1 MKVLPIAALALAAGL
16 ALAGCSSSSDS
27 TSATSAAAPGD
38 IIDIASTPE
47 GFSTLAAAVTAA
59 GLVDTLKGTGPF
71 TVFAPTD
78 AAFAALP
85 AGILDEL
92 LLPANKDKLV
102 KILKYHVVAGAVM
115 SGDIADGEVA
125 TVEGQKVTLSTAN
138 GVTVNDATV
147 VQADVVGSN
156 GVIHAIDVVLLPPD
170 VDVAALPPANQVRAT
185 NVWGGP
191 LGPPHSSF
199 LNFAALPRTPY
210 IGGLRRQ

>member
-16 ALAGCSSSSDS
+16 ALAGCSSSADS
-27 TSATSAAAPGD
+27 TSATSAAASPTMASSEAAATPGD
-38 IIDIASTPE
+38 IIDIASTTK

-85 AGILDEL
+85 AGVLDAL
-92 LLPANKDKLV
+92 LKPENKDALV
-102 KILKYHVVAGAVM
+102 KILTYHVVAGAVM
-115 SGDIADGEVA
+115 SGDFTDGQVA
-125 TVEGQKVTLSTAN
+125 TLEGQKVILSTNN
-138 GVTVNDATV
+138 GNYYVEAGTV

-170 VDVAALPPANQVRAT
+170 VDVAALTA
-185 NVWGGP
+185 G
-191 LGPPHSSF
+191 
-199 LNFAALPRTPY
+199 
-210 IGGLRRQ
+210 

>member
-1 MKVLPIAALALAAGL
+1 MKVLPIAALALVAGL

-27 TSATSAAAPGD
+27 TAASASPTMAASEAAAAPAAAGD
-38 IIDIASTPE
+38 IIDIASTTK

-85 AGILDEL
+85 AGILDAL
-92 LLPANKDKLV
+92 LLPENRDALI

-115 SGDIADGEVA
+115 SGDITDGQVA
-125 TVEGQKVTLSTAN
+125 TLEGQKVTLSTDN
-138 GVTVNDATV
+138 GNYYVEAGTV

-170 VDVAALPPANQVRAT
+170 VDVAALTA
-185 NVWGGP
+185 G
-191 LGPPHSSF
+191 
-199 LNFAALPRTPY
+199 
-210 IGGLRRQ
+210 

>member
-27 TSATSAAAPGD
+27 TAASASPTMASSEAAAAPAAAGD
-38 IIDIASTPE
+38 IIDIASTTK

-85 AGILDEL
+85 AGILDAL
-92 LLPANKDKLV
+92 LLPENRDALI

-115 SGDIADGEVA
+115 TGDITDGQVA
-125 TVEGQKVTLSTAN
+125 TLEGQKVTLSTDN
-138 GVTVNDATV
+138 GNYYVEAGTV

-170 VDVAALPPANQVRAT
+170 VDVAALTA
-185 NVWGGP
+185 G
-191 LGPPHSSF
+191 
-199 LNFAALPRTPY
+199 
-210 IGGLRRQ
+210 

>member
-38 IIDIASTPE
+38 IIDIASTTE

-92 LLPANKDKLV
+92 LLPANKDTLV

-125 TVEGQKVTLSTAN
+125 TVEGRKVTLSTAN
-138 GVTVNDATV
+138 GVTVNDATLV
-147 VQADVVGSN
+147 FPDIDAYN
-156 GVIHAIDVVLLPPD
+156 GVIHGIDVVLLPPD
-170 VDVAALPPANQVRAT
+170 VDVAALTAV
-185 NVWGGP
+185 
-191 LGPPHSSF
+191 
-199 LNFAALPRTPY
+199 
-210 IGGLRRQ
+210 

>member
-27 TSATSAAAPGD
+27 TAASASPTMAASEAAAAPAAAGD
-38 IIDIASTPE
+38 IIDIASTTK

-85 AGILDEL
+85 AGILDAL
-92 LLPANKDKLV
+92 LLPENRDALI

-115 SGDIADGEVA
+115 SGDITDGQVA
-125 TVEGQKVTLSTAN
+125 TLEGQKVTLSTDN
-138 GVTVNDATV
+138 GNYYVEAGTV

-170 VDVAALPPANQVRAT
+170 VDVAALTA
-185 NVWGGP
+185 G
-191 LGPPHSSF
+191 
-199 LNFAALPRTPY
+199 
-210 IGGLRRQ
+210 

>member
-27 TSATSAAAPGD
+27 TAASASPTMAASDEAMASSEAPATPGD
-38 IIDIASTPE
+38 IIDIASTTK

-85 AGILDEL
+85 AGILDAL
-92 LLPANKDKLV
+92 LLPENKDALV

-170 VDVAALPPANQVRAT
+170 VDVAALTA
-185 NVWGGP
+185 G
-191 LGPPHSSF
+191 
-199 LNFAALPRTPY
+199 
-210 IGGLRRQ
+210 

>member
-1 MKVLPIAALALAAGL
+1 MKVLPIAALALVAGL

-27 TSATSAAAPGD
+27 TAASASPTMASSEAAAAPAAAGD
-38 IIDIASTPE
+38 IIDIASTTK

-85 AGILDEL
+85 AGILDAL
-92 LLPANKDKLV
+92 LLPENRDALI

-115 SGDIADGEVA
+115 TGDITDGQVA
-125 TVEGQKVTLSTAN
+125 TLEGQKVTLSTDN
-138 GVTVNDATV
+138 GNYYVEAGTV

-170 VDVAALPPANQVRAT
+170 VDVAALTA
-185 NVWGGP
+185 G
-191 LGPPHSSF
+191 
-199 LNFAALPRTPY
+199 
-210 IGGLRRQ
+210 

>member
-27 TSATSAAAPGD
+27 TAASASPTMAASEAAAAPAAAGD
-38 IIDIASTPE
+38 IIDIASTTK

-85 AGILDEL
+85 AGILDAL
-92 LLPANKDKLV
+92 LLPENRDALI

-115 SGDIADGEVA
+115 TGDITDGQVA
-125 TVEGQKVTLSTAN
+125 TLEGQKVTLSTDN
-138 GVTVNDATV
+138 GNYYVEAGTV

-170 VDVAALPPANQVRAT
+170 VDVAALTA
-185 NVWGGP
+185 G
-191 LGPPHSSF
+191 
-199 LNFAALPRTPY
+199 
-210 IGGLRRQ
+210 

>member
-16 ALAGCSSSSDS
+16 ALAGCSSSADS
-27 TSATSAAAPGD
+27 TAASASPTMAASEAAATPGD
-38 IIDIASTPE
+38 IIDIASTTE

-71 TVFAPTD
+71 TVFAPND

-85 AGILDEL
+85 AGILDAL
-92 LLPANKDKLV
+92 LLPENREALI
-102 KILKYHVVAGAVM
+102 KILKYHVVSGAVM

-156 GVIHAIDVVLLPPD
+156 GVIHVIDVVLLPPD
-170 VDVAALPPANQVRAT
+170 VDVAALTA
-185 NVWGGP
+185 G
-191 LGPPHSSF
+191 
-199 LNFAALPRTPY
+199 
-210 IGGLRRQ
+210 

>member
-38 IIDIASTPE
+38 IIDIASTTE

-85 AGILDEL
+85 AGILDAL
-92 LLPANKDKLV
+92 LLPENRDALI
-102 KILKYHVVAGAVM
+102 KILKYHVVSGAVM

-156 GVIHAIDVVLLPPD
+156 GVIHVIDVVLLPPD
-170 VDVAALPPANQVRAT
+170 VDVAALTA
-185 NVWGGP
+185 G
-191 LGPPHSSF
+191 
-199 LNFAALPRTPY
+199 
-210 IGGLRRQ
+210 

>member
-1 MKVLPIAALALAAGL
+1 MKVIPIAALALAAGL

-27 TSATSAAAPGD
+27 TAATSAAASPTMAASEAAAAPAAAGD
-38 IIDIASTPE
+38 IIDIASTTK

-59 GLVDTLKGTGPF
+59 GLVDTLKGPGPF

-85 AGILDEL
+85 AGVLDAL
-92 LLPANKDKLV
+92 LLPANRDALI

-115 SGDIADGEVA
+115 SGDIMDGQVA
-125 TVEGQKVTLSTAN
+125 TVEGQKVTLSTDN
-138 GVTVNDATV
+138 GNYYVEAGTV

-170 VDVAALPPANQVRAT
+170 VDVAALTA
-185 NVWGGP
+185 G
-191 LGPPHSSF
+191 
-199 LNFAALPRTPY
+199 
-210 IGGLRRQ
+210 

>member
-27 TSATSAAAPGD
+27 TSATSAAPSPTMAASEAAAAPAAAGD
-38 IIDIASTPE
+38 IIDIASTTK

-85 AGILDEL
+85 AGILDAL
-92 LLPANKDKLV
+92 LLPENRDALI

-170 VDVAALPPANQVRAT
+170 VDVAALTA
-185 NVWGGP
+185 G
-191 LGPPHSSF
+191 
-199 LNFAALPRTPY
+199 
-210 IGGLRRQ
+210 

>member
-16 ALAGCSSSSDS
+16 ALAGCSSSADS
-27 TSATSAAAPGD
+27 TSATSAAASPTMASSESAAAPAATGD
-38 IIDIASTPE
+38 IIDIASTTE

-85 AGILDEL
+85 AGVLDAL
-92 LLPANKDKLV
+92 LKPENKDALV
-102 KILKYHVVAGAVM
+102 KILTYHVVAGAVM
-115 SGDIADGEVA
+115 SGDFTDGQVA
-125 TVEGQKVTLSTAN
+125 TLEGQKVILSTNN
-138 GVTVNDATV
+138 GNYYVEAGTV

-170 VDVAALPPANQVRAT
+170 VDVAALTA
-185 NVWGGP
+185 G
-191 LGPPHSSF
+191 
-199 LNFAALPRTPY
+199 
-210 IGGLRRQ
+210 

>member
-38 IIDIASTPE
+38 IIDIASTTE

-92 LLPANKDKLV
+92 LLPANKDTLV

-138 GVTVNDATV
+138 GVTVNDATLV
-147 VQADVVGSN
+147 FPDIDAYN
-156 GVIHAIDVVLLPPD
+156 GVIHGIDVVLLPPD
-170 VDVAALPPANQVRAT
+170 VDVAALTAV
-185 NVWGGP
+185 
-191 LGPPHSSF
+191 
-199 LNFAALPRTPY
+199 
-210 IGGLRRQ
+210 

>member
-1 MKVLPIAALALAAGL
+1 MKVLPIAALALVAGL

-27 TSATSAAAPGD
+27 TAASASPTMAVSEETMTSSEAATPGD
-38 IIDIASTPE
+38 IIDIASTTE

-71 TVFAPTD
+71 TVFAPND

-85 AGILDEL
+85 AGILDAL
-92 LLPANKDKLV
+92 LLPENRDALI
-102 KILKYHVVAGAVM
+102 KILKYHVVSGAVM

-156 GVIHAIDVVLLPPD
+156 GVIHVIDVVLLPPD
-170 VDVAALPPANQVRAT
+170 VDVAALTA
-185 NVWGGP
+185 G
-191 LGPPHSSF
+191 
-199 LNFAALPRTPY
+199 
-210 IGGLRRQ
+210 

>member
-16 ALAGCSSSSDS
+16 ALAGCSSSADS
-27 TSATSAAAPGD
+27 TSATSAAPSPTMAASEAAAAPAAAGD
-38 IIDIASTPE
+38 IIDIASTTK

-85 AGILDEL
+85 AGILDAL
-92 LLPANKDKLV
+92 LLPENRDALI

-115 SGDIADGEVA
+115 SGDITDGQVA
-125 TVEGQKVTLSTAN
+125 TLEGQKVTLSTDN
-138 GVTVNDATV
+138 GNYYVEAGTV

-170 VDVAALPPANQVRAT
+170 VDVAALTA
-185 NVWGGP
+185 G
-191 LGPPHSSF
+191 
-199 LNFAALPRTPY
+199 
-210 IGGLRRQ
+210 